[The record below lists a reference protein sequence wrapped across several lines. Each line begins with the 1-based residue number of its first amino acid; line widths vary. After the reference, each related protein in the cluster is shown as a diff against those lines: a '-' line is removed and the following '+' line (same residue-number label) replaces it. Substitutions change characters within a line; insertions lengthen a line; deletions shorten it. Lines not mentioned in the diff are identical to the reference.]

1 MDRGGTSQTTA
12 DNGKMAKKKSRP
24 YLWNSEP
31 DATQRGEL
39 SSDLKNRWDRPSESS
54 FSEPSRLRRERLR
67 RRRRAHDPVLVGIA
81 GLLVVLAVLIGFL
94 ATRAQHHHDFSP
106 GESNETSKT
115 EHTQRAK

>member
-12 DNGKMAKKKSRP
+12 DNGRMAKKSRP

-94 ATRAQHHHDFSP
+94 ATRSLYRHDVSP
-106 GESNETSKT
+106 GESNESSKA
-115 EHTQRAK
+115 EHSQRAK